1 MKLQK
6 KKKREPRLDPQ
17 RTKHNLNQVMTL
29 DQLAKLMLLIYKK
42 EEKLLKSLQKTR
54 DALEE
59 NYYDWLVDK
68 ETAKTN
74 KKLKQVENK
83 LKPVNDRIADCEERI
98 NVFETA
104 YRAIAIKH
112 LENTRGG
119 VL

>member
-54 DALEE
+54 DALVE
-59 NYYDWLVDK
+59 NYDWLVDK
-68 ETAKTN
+68 ETAKAN
-74 KKLKQVENK
+74 KKLKQVLNK
-83 LKPVNDRIADCEERI
+83 LKTVNDRIADCEERV